1 MKNTLTKVT
10 IAGLFAAAAYLAS
23 AALAGAASG
32 IAIAFFLS
40 DSARAGIRLTLI
52 IVGALAGGLAGEIAR
67 TIWLHTYSSHLA
79 DSQHFLDALQYSL
92 IAAAITC
99 AALLLDFLAARL
111 LKRQQR

>member
-1 MKNTLTKVT
+1 MTNTLTRVT
-10 IAGLFAAAAYLAS
+10 IAGLFAAAAYLVS

-40 DSARAGIRLTLI
+40 HSASAGIRLTLV

-79 DSQHFLDALQYSL
+79 DSRHFLDALQISL
-92 IAAAITC
+92 TAAAIIC
-99 AALLLDFLAARL
+99 AALLLDFLVARV
-111 LKRQQR
+111 LKRWQR